1 MSIITF
7 LLVGL
12 IAGFLAGMF
21 IKGKGFGVLGNLII
35 GVVGAFVG
43 AFLLRLIG
51 FESHSPISD
60 IITAFI
66 GSVTF
71 LFLLGKLAK

>member
-7 LLVGL
+7 LLVGI

-21 IKGKGFGVLGNLII
+21 IKGKGFGVSGNLII

-43 AFLLRLIG
+43 GFLLRLIG
-51 FESHSPISD
+51 FESHGIISD
-60 IITAFI
+60 VITAFI
-66 GSVTF
+66 GSVVF